1 MTGNQRLAD
10 NDLPE
15 KNIRGSQQRLADN
28 DLPEKQR
35 FISEVS
41 G

>member
-1 MTGNQRLAD
+1 MIYQKNNVLNQRLV
-10 NDLPE
+10 
-15 KNIRGSQQRLADN
+15 DN

>member
-1 MTGNQRLAD
+1 MIYQKNNVLYQRLA
-10 NDLPE
+10 N
-15 KNIRGSQQRLADN
+15 NDN

>member
-1 MTGNQRLAD
+1 MIYQKNNVLYQRLAD
-10 NDLPE
+10 NDL
-15 KNIRGSQQRLADN
+15 
-28 DLPEKQR
+28 EKQR

>member
-1 MTGNQRLAD
+1 MIYQ
-10 NDLPE
+10 
-15 KNIRGSQQRLADN
+15 KNNVLYQRLADN

-35 FISEVS
+35 ILPEKQRFISEVS

>member
-1 MTGNQRLAD
+1 MIYQKNNVLNQRLAD
-10 NDLPE
+10 NALVLY
-15 KNIRGSQQRLADN
+15 QRLADN